1 MLVLPPTTV
10 VNKVVPKNSFDKYIN
25 TKQKKLFSEFIEKI
39 RWANKL
45 SKQTIRLE
53 GKDVNEIQVFEIS
66 LKKKTAADDLLNIID
81 RHIPYHI
88 IFVLLFENE
97 VLYSVAQKHAHPV
110 SDESSVL
117 DWRFS
122 SNWVNQDESLFRL
135 NLKINLDEVFADF
148 CLQITGKEKRQNQ
161 TLSQVIIIE
170 QNRKLLLYEIN
181 KLEADIKG
189 CKQFNKKVEL
199 NLKLQSKKAEL
210 EILN

>member
-97 VLYSVAQKHAHPV
+97 VLYSAAQKHTHPV